1 MKNHTTH
8 IESLLELFMQGETTI
23 EQERELSEF
32 FANSAYIPE
41 KWEAYRKMFAYFN
54 AGMPM
59 KEEKHKRNIV
69 RIVWSS
75 LAAAAIATI
84 AIMVAPQLR
93 HNHIT
98 EQTTTPQPITA
109 RDNNTI
115 VKDMRISDRKSEIGI
130 SHSHLSPLTSH
141 LITKQKRR
149 STKETPHITKHHA
162 AIDSIEIE
170 REKGEVEQ
178 AQQELMADKFII
190 EQERQEILNEQYN
203 SRAQAYQAQ
212 LAAQNENPQLIQ
224 VVFK

>member
-8 IESLLELFMQGETTI
+8 IEYLLELFMQGETNI

-32 FANSAYIPE
+32 FANSTSIPE

-69 RIVWSS
+69 RIVWAS
-75 LAAAAIATI
+75 LAAAAIAAI
-84 AIMVAPQLR
+84 VIMVAPHLH
-93 HNHIT
+93 HNSIT
-98 EQTTTPQPITA
+98 NQNTTTKPITSI
-109 RDNNTI
+109 NNNKILPDTI
-115 VKDMRISDRKSEIGI
+115 VKPEQPES
-130 SHSHLSPLTSH
+130 SPL
-141 LITKQKRR
+141 LVKEKRK

-178 AQQELMADKFII
+178 AQQELMADKYII
-190 EQERQEILNEQYN
+190 EQERQEIINEQYN

-212 LAAQNENPQLIQ
+212 QAAQNENPQFIQ